1 MSNLSKLNKRGAAMK
16 IQSTRFGEMNI
27 PEEHI
32 LRFDQ
37 GIPGFPDENEFAFL
51 PYEAGSPFGFL
62 QSTRDADLT
71 FLIVEPFSFLPEYTF
86 ELNDEWSKELGV
98 STENPPQIFNIVSI
112 KEPLQQSTV
121 NLLAPVIVNWKD
133 CKAKQIILEKVEY
146 TTKHLLFPKG
156 LSEQANQGGK

>member
-1 MSNLSKLNKRGAAMK
+1 MK
-16 IQSTRFGEMNI
+16 IQSTRFGELDISIENI
-27 PEEHI
+27 
-32 LRFDQ
+32 LKFGQ
-37 GIPGFPDENEFAFL
+37 GIPGFPDETEFAFL
-51 PYEAGSPFGFL
+51 PYEAGSPFAFL
-62 QSTRDADLT
+62 QSTQDANLT

-86 ELNDEWSKELGV
+86 ELSDEWSKEIGV

-146 TTKHLLFPKG
+146 TTKHLLFPGG
-156 LSEQANQGGK
+156 LPSQAPQGGK

>member
-1 MSNLSKLNKRGAAMK
+1 MK
-16 IQSTRFGEMNI
+16 IKSTRFGEMEISIENI
-27 PEEHI
+27 LKFE
-32 LRFDQ
+32 Q

-51 PYEAGSPFGFL
+51 PYEQNSPFAFL
-62 QSTRDADLT
+62 QSTKDVNLT
-71 FLIVEPFSFLPEYTF
+71 FLVVEPFSFLPEYTF
-86 ELNDEWSKELGV
+86 ELSDEYSSQIGV

-146 TTKHLLFPKG
+146 TTKHLLFPGG
-156 LSEQANQGGK
+156 LPNQTTQGGK